1 MKTYFSKKYNKEFK
15 IDIVEARF
23 NNNVLII
30 DWDSELGFGQCII
43 SNGTAQNSS
52 TQVDIEDE
60 WMGRDFVKV
69 LLEDLVDNYAR
80 LESDT

>member
-1 MKTYFSKKYNKEFK
+1 MKTYFSKKRNKEFK
-15 IDIVEARF
+15 VDIVEAHF
-23 NNNVLII
+23 NNNALII

-52 TQVDIEDE
+52 AQVDIEDE
-60 WMGRDFVKV
+60 YMGRDFVKV